1 MVQGWEWAG
10 LILYIMSN
18 VISEYQ
24 RWKQQGESL
33 RTQAK
38 TAIETRFK
46 ELLNE
51 AAQLAEEYR
60 ADFGAQLKPPN
71 NITAFRYK
79 TGVKPKGKKAAAK
92 PAAAAK
98 VEPVVATPEVA
109 AKPDKKV
116 AALVK
121 RLEAAKKKLDA
132 AKAAGQPTRNLE
144 DKVYEIEDEVRLAT
158 HAV

>member
-1 MVQGWEWAG
+1 
-10 LILYIMSN
+10 MSN

-38 TAIETRFK
+38 GAIETRFK

-60 ADFGAQLKPPN
+60 ADFGAALKPPS

-79 TGVKPKGKKAAAK
+79 TGAKPKGKKAAGKAAVK
-92 PAAAAK
+92 PEAA
-98 VEPVVATPEVA
+98 VVASVPDA
-109 AKPDKKV
+109 SAKPDKKV
-116 AALVK
+116 AALLK
-121 RLEAAKKKLDA
+121 RLDGAKKKLDA
-132 AKAAGQPTRNLE
+132 AKAAGQATRNLE
-144 DKVYEIEDEVRLAT
+144 DKVYEIEDELQLARQSQ
-158 HAV
+158 

>member
-1 MVQGWEWAG
+1 
-10 LILYIMSN
+10 MSN

-38 TAIETRFK
+38 AAIETRFK

-79 TGVKPKGKKAAAK
+79 TGVKPKGKKPAAK
-92 PAAAAK
+92 PVAASAKAEPIAAAP
-98 VEPVVATPEVA
+98 EPA

-116 AALVK
+116 AALMK
-121 RLEAAKKKLDA
+121 RLEGAKKKLDA
-132 AKAAGQPTRNLE
+132 AKAAGQPSRNLE
-144 DKVYEIEDEVRLAT
+144 DKVYEIEDEIRLAT
-158 HAV
+158 QAI